1 MDTII
6 FNALKYLFDSSL
18 IGDAKDWMGII
29 MNGLSSVFQD
39 QNVVTYFSIFSAAG
53 ASLMIIF
60 FFIDIMDSASK
71 DMVTF
76 ERLVLSFVKL
86 LLGFCIMFYLPEL
99 LQGLFSFINFIYQD
113 LSELAA
119 DKVDFGLTYFGQK
132 EFPES
137 MEALEELT
145 GEKVTFIE
153 DGSLK
158 DILLGNFGA
167 FFTFILLFLA
177 TFASKFVVFMV
188 TITNAISMVTRAIFA
203 PLAVAQCF
211 EDGQKSNAIKY
222 LKKFAAD
229 GITFAIVVGMLYAAS
244 VLQGNIV
251 SSVLA
256 SIGEAKEITVEN
268 AMLILGNMKVVA
280 SIIVISVSVV
290 GATFKASSM
299 AQDIVGAH

>member
-6 FNALKYLFDSSL
+6 FNALKYLFDNSL
-18 IGDAKDWMGII
+18 IGDVKEWMGII
-29 MNGLSSVFQD
+29 MNGLTTIFQD

-60 FFIDIMDSASK
+60 FFIDMMDSASK
-71 DMVTF
+71 DMITF
-76 ERLVLSFVKL
+76 ERLVLAFVKL
-86 LLGFCIMFYLPEL
+86 LLGFCIIFYLPEL
-99 LQGLFSFINFIYQD
+99 LQGLFSLISFIYEA
-113 LSELAA
+113 LSNIAA
-119 DKVDFGLTYFGQK
+119 DKVDFGLKYFGQTT
-132 EFPES
+132 FPDS
-137 MEALEELT
+137 IEALEEIT
-145 GEKVTFIE
+145 GKKVTFIE

-167 FFTFILLFLA
+167 FFTFILLFLT
-177 TFASKFVVFMV
+177 TFVSKFVVFMI
-188 TITNAISMVTRAIFA
+188 TITNAIAIVVRAIFA

-211 EDGQKSNAIKY
+211 EDGQRSNAIKY

-229 GITFAIVVGMLYAAS
+229 GLAFAIIVGILYAAS
-244 VLQGNIV
+244 ILQGNIV

-256 SIGEAKEITVEN
+256 GIGETQEITTEN

-280 SIIVISVSVV
+280 SIIVISISAV
-290 GATFKASSM
+290 GATFKSGSI